1 MNNVSLIGNLAS
13 EVDLKEVGDK
23 QVANF
28 LLAIDRPG
36 KDAGADFVRISA
48 WEKQAEMC
56 ARYLSKGRRVAM
68 CPHTSLKPA
77 CM

>member
-36 KDAGADFVRISA
+36 KDAGGAAPNASRMEATSSDGLSVCVIGRRFGLWA
-48 WEKQAEMC
+48 MTA
-56 ARYLSKGRRVAM
+56 ARY
-68 CPHTSLKPA
+68 
-77 CM
+77 